1 MARTLS
7 ERIAAQPELSA
18 KFGPAAARLAGAAAR
33 GSAALEA
40 EHEALLTEDPEY
52 AALVEEQARR
62 QSLLR
67 KKEPETAA
75 QSLLRRVDRSQ

>member
-7 ERIAAQPELSA
+7 QRIAADPNASVTL
-18 KFGPAAARLAGAAAR
+18 GPAAERLAGAAVR
-33 GSAALEA
+33 GQAALEA
-40 EHEALLTEDPEY
+40 EHEALLTDDPEY

-67 KKEPETAA
+67 KKEPATAA